1 MISNRQFIYSKPQ
14 SLKIFVFLLKKKNR
28 QKMDL
33 AAFALF
39 KVLIL

>member
-14 SLKIFVFLLKKKNR
+14 SLKIFVFLLKKNR